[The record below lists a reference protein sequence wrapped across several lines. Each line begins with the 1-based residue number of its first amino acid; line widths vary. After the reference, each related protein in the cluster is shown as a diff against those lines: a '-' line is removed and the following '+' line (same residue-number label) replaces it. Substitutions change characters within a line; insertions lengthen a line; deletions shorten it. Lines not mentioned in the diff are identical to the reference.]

1 MKINELPLEIQN
13 RVLTLQL
20 EAGNLPNTDLD
31 LKNRKDEQN
40 FNWHESDENFHFWS
54 KIWQGDFTGFYQ
66 KYGYEYPD
74 PRLRFQGKLKDT
86 ITDIIR
92 DCPFTMSEHNWETLA
107 EIMSIH
113 LQKML
118 AS

>member
-20 EAGNLPNTDLD
+20 EAGNLPNADLD
-31 LKNRKDEQN
+31 LIAKRHEGN
-40 FNWHESDENFHFWS
+40 FDFHKSSESWHFWA
-54 KIWQGDFTGFYQ
+54 KINGGDFTDFW
-66 KYGYEYPD
+66 KTYGYSYPN
-74 PRLRFQGKLKDT
+74 PCLRFQGKLKDT

-92 DCPFTMSEHNWETLA
+92 NCPFTMSEHNWETLA

-118 AS
+118 MS